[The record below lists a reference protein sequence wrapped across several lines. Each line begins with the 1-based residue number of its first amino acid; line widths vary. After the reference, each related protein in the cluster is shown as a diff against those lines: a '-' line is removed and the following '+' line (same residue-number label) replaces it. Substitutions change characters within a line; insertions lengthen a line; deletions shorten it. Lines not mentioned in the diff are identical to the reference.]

1 MKLRRLL
8 MASALALSFTVTA
21 PTVAKADPISAA
33 VVAFVGF
40 TGTAAAV
47 ATFVINSALYAAGSW
62 AVSKAAQALGLN
74 KNAVQERQ
82 ASVTTLSLGETPR
95 ELVVGEACTGGSLVD
110 AWNWGGKYKTDYV
123 TRCIALADHQVDRLV
138 GYYVDDQYFEYTA
151 NGNQSAF
158 NGALRLIFVNATAN
172 GSNPPADVGA
182 ADGGWTNADKVV
194 GVTHVWVVTR
204 IDDKVWTQGHPRFK
218 FVLRGLKVYDPRF
231 DPALGYVGPIP
242 QTWDDP
248 STHRFTRNAALLDY
262 AYDRGIYATGR
273 QGQDGH
279 LLIGRGLSAEEAPPE
294 RIIAAANLC
303 DEIVDGE
310 PRYSANGVISAAQ
323 SFLEVKQA
331 FASAMA
337 GIIIQPDG
345 GVAIEPGQAKAVVAT
360 ITDGDLV
367 GGEAKSFSEF
377 LPDTDGGRV
386 NTVVPRYVEPSQG
399 YKDHSGAVRR
409 DLADLAADGGPRELT
424 LPLLLVTSAR
434 QADWCAE
441 ITRLKARLER
451 RATIVLPPDYAEI
464 EEGDWIAW
472 HSARHHGGAT
482 VRYRVTSWSLDEDW
496 RQHLTLEEIASSVY
510 GVPDPAPDVT
520 NPPPPPVPVDALQLF
535 GPKAEAITLAGEIE
549 VDDGAG
555 GTIPAPGTAIPAVRF
570 TWGRTFDEDGG
581 VDQAEAPDA
590 ALVQVRAE
598 IRRAGSTDVASV
610 LTDDLS
616 GDGWVVTN
624 GVVPDATLE
633 CRLTPIAASP
643 TRPVLP
649 SEWMTVT
656 TSSVTATPGPVS
668 PDDPVWAGL
677 NDLIGRTLQ
686 DAIDDLTGMFDEEDR
701 RDISIDDLLDRL
713 GLLGLLDPVEGTA
726 MLWGTTVFQGA
737 GPGGLDESLVQMT
750 ARLVAADEA
759 NAATSAQVLIDA
771 KAYTNGQVATATLN
785 LVSLTQMNGAISAS
799 VLSQQSWTNGR
810 IATATANLATRAEV
824 ADAVSASELN
834 LYSYVDDE
842 IATATAE
849 LVTQAEM
856 GGAISAS
863 VLSQQSWTNGR
874 IATATASL
882 VTGAQLNDAIG
893 ATRLELYSYVDDE
906 VAEAVAGLASVAQ
919 MNSAIAANELS
930 LQSWTNGRIA
940 TATASLATQASLN
953 GVNATASLALSAA
966 TGEGGSAYAALTVDA
981 NGRMTQMRVNGVTR
995 AIDFLAEQF
1004 NITAGA
1010 GGGVSYSAAAKLF
1023 KIFDETSK
1031 TVLKA
1036 GGAIRLWSGPAS
1048 VADGA
1053 ETEENGVLAVGP
1065 GVTGGGRFNGQ
1076 TLSSPFE
1083 ATGVGPIVVTGWT
1096 TVASTTARLMLPGKV
1111 SMAARWRA
1119 TLSPAYP
1126 PSEAPSYGLSWRLV
1140 STDPSGGDVRPIV
1153 SGYVDGAANLANIV
1167 MGVDR
1172 AQGLITTNGQRV
1184 LRLQLAL
1191 SGSDD
1196 TTAASARDV
1205 QLVGDYLAGATL
1217 APF

>member
-1 MKLRRLL
+1 MKLRRLIPAL
-8 MASALALSFTVTA
+8 LLALTFVATA
-21 PTVAKADPISAA
+21 PGVALADPISATVA
-33 VVAFVGF
+33 AIAGWVGSLTGVAAFV
-40 TGTAAAV
+40 V
-47 ATFVINSALYAAGSW
+47 NSALYAAGSW

-182 ADGGWTNADKVV
+182 SDGGWTNADKVV
-194 GVTHVWVVTR
+194 GVTHVWVVTK

-303 DEIVDGE
+303 DEVVGDE
-310 PRYSANGVISAAQ
+310 PRYTANGVISAAQ

-331 FASAMA
+331 FAAAMA

-367 GGEAKSFSEF
+367 GGEAKTFSEF

-472 HSARHHGGAT
+472 QSARHHGGAT
-482 VRYRVTSWSLDEDW
+482 VRYRVTSWSLGEDW

-535 GPKAEAITLAGEIE
+535 GPRAEAITLAGEL
-549 VDDGAG
+549 
-555 GTIPAPGTAIPAVRF
+555 TALPAVRF
-570 TWGRTFDEDGG
+570 TWGRTFDEEGE
-581 VDQAEAPDA
+581 VDDAEAPDA
-590 ALVQVRAE
+590 ALVQIRAE
-598 IRRAGSTDVASV
+598 IRRAGSTDVASA
-610 LTDDLS
+610 LTDDIYA
-616 GDGWVVTN
+616 DAWVVTN

-649 SEWMTVT
+649 SEWMTVS
-656 TSSVTATPGPVS
+656 TSSVVADVD
-668 PDDPVWAGL
+668 PD
-677 NDLIGRTLQ
+677 
-686 DAIDDLTGMFDEEDR
+686 
-701 RDISIDDLLDRL
+701 
-713 GLLGLLDPVEGTA
+713 
-726 MLWGTTVFQGA
+726 
-737 GPGGLDESLVQMT
+737 
-750 ARLVAADEA
+750 
-759 NAATSAQVLIDA
+759 VLI
-771 KAYTNGQVATATLN
+771 N
-785 LVSLTQMNGAISAS
+785 LPAFQDLYDNALALMELLLQSA
-799 VLSQQSWTNGR
+799 NDR
-810 IATATANLATRAEV
+810 
-824 ADAVSASELN
+824 
-834 LYSYVDDE
+834 
-842 IATATAE
+842 
-849 LVTQAEM
+849 
-856 GGAISAS
+856 
-863 VLSQQSWTNGR
+863 
-874 IATATASL
+874 
-882 VTGAQLNDAIG
+882 VTGALEDRDTWRELIRDLMIRQGLIAETDPVSGAAILRGDITLQGKDGVTLAQTLTLLYAADANAEAMVALEQLARISGDEAEAAARLTAIAAQEDALASAQLSLRSYTDG
-893 ATRLELYSYVDDE
+893 KVAT
-906 VAEAVAGLASVAQ
+906 AVAGLATTVAL
-919 MNSAIAANELS
+919 NNAISSATLS
-930 LQSWTNGRIA
+930 LQSYADAAVAAGKVG
-940 TATASLATQASLN
+940 LATVSQLNAAQA
-953 GVNATASLALSAA
+953 AA
-966 TGEGGSAYAALTVDA
+966 AIDAQSRVDAYAATAALNFVAVATYNALSSLV
-981 NGRMTQMRVNGVTR
+981 GIQGT
-995 AIDFLAEQF
+995 AISGLQEQNNLARLELF
-1004 NITAGA
+1004 AAA
-1010 GGGVSYSAAAKLF
+1010 GGGRPARFALVSGSGAEAALIADRIWFGENTTFEDATDTLRTVTGSVCRITAWGAPF
-1023 KIFDETSK
+1023 GPDSLIFWEGPSGVTTTAATK
-1031 TVLKA
+1031 ANAEAA
-1036 GGAIRLWSGPAS
+1036 GGQWKDS
-1048 VADGA
+1048 
-1053 ETEENGVLAVGP
+1053 
-1065 GVTGGGRFNGQ
+1065 TGDSWFGGK

-1083 ATGVGPIVVTGWT
+1083 AAGGGPIAVTGWT
-1096 TVASTTARLMLPGKV
+1096 TVASTTARRLVPGKV

-1119 TLSPAYP
+1119 TLSPADP

-1140 STDPSGGDVRPIV
+1140 STDPSGGDVRPVV

-1196 TTAASARDV
+1196 TTAASARDA